1 MENQETCAQLSFL
14 TDGGKF
20 WTYLPSKNLCWV
32 KTSKSGKR
40 TRPGVVS
47 GSKDC
52 GKEGKLIFQF
62 SIEDLCFFSSNFV
75 VFSCQ
80 LLEYLSGCPKDEN
93 PKVLSST
100 SWGCPGSQLPNNI
113 LQSNVLM
120 SRPIMIT
127 IIIVIIMIIIMIII
141 MVIQIIIIIVI
152 IIIQTITIIVMIIM
166 IMIMMM
172 IIMIM
177 IMSRPLLWQV
187 PRHQYLLLGR
197 GRADRQQVELLVG
210 TEQEGGA

>member
-52 GKEGKLIFQF
+52 GKEGKSIFQF

-120 SRPIMIT
+120 SRP
-127 IIIVIIMIIIMIII
+127 
-141 MVIQIIIIIVI
+141 
-152 IIIQTITIIVMIIM
+152 
-166 IMIMMM
+166 
-172 IIMIM
+172 
-177 IMSRPLLWQV
+177 LLWQV